1 MKAQITPP
9 EINTPWQQLKQHKI
23 NLESALNLLVDR
35 KGTLA
40 LDLLDSEVSNRF
52 LQQVANQNGLPPVI
66 PLLLWRCCY
75 YLASPIELSL
85 ERTTLPC

>member
-1 MKAQITPP
+1 MKAQVTPP

-66 PLLLWRCCY
+66 LLALAGLLL
-75 YLASPIELSL
+75 LSL
-85 ERTTLPC
+85 FDRVEGRSIWQ

>member
-66 PLLLWRCCY
+66 LLALAGLLL
-75 YLASPIELSL
+75 LSL
-85 ERTTLPC
+85 FDRVEGRSIWQ

>member
-9 EINTPWQQLKQHKI
+9 EINTPWQQLKHHKI
-23 NLESALNLLVDR
+23 NLESALNLLVDH

-66 PLLLWRCCY
+66 LLALAGLLL
-75 YLASPIELSL
+75 LSL
-85 ERTTLPC
+85 FDRVEGRSIWQ